1 MVCIKDVE
9 LLNASTLNKQSLKDE
24 DVNVEGTGS
33 GFIWD
38 RYGHIVT
45 NYHVVEKLAKDT
57 SGRQQSQVSVL
68 VSDGNIVTKVA
79 QLVGI
84 DPAHDLAVLKID
96 VPDGLLRPLPLG
108 VSKNLKVGQSCYA
121 IGNPYGYEHTLTA
134 GVISGLGR
142 EIPSPAGRAIFGAIQ
157 TDAAINAG
165 NSGGP
170 LLDSF
175 GHVIGIN
182 TATFTRQGSGRS
194 SGVNFAI
201 PIDTVWKLVP
211 HLIVDGT
218 VSSIS

>member
-1 MVCIKDVE
+1 M
-9 LLNASTLNKQSLKDE
+9 
-24 DVNVEGTGS
+24 
-33 GFIWD
+33 
-38 RYGHIVT
+38 
-45 NYHVVEKLAKDT
+45 
-57 SGRQQSQVSVL
+57 
-68 VSDGNIVTKVA
+68 
-79 QLVGI
+79 
-84 DPAHDLAVLKID
+84 
-96 VPDGLLRPLPLG
+96 
-108 VSKNLKVGQSCYA
+108 
-121 IGNPYGYEHTLTA
+121 
-134 GVISGLGR
+134 ISGLGR